1 VIPAH
6 SAIGTPDRPLNV
18 LWVIKGL
25 GAGGAEQLLVQSAR
39 YRDPKRVQPA
49 VAYLLPEK
57 STLAASLERLGCS
70 PVLCLRARSSWDPL
84 WIPRLRKMIHDG
96 EFDVVHIHSPLVA
109 IGTRL
114 AVRSLPR
121 RSRPRIVVT
130 EHNLWS
136 SHARLTRFA
145 DRVTA
150 GRSET
155 HLAVSQAVFDSL
167 PAPIRT
173 RARVIRYGVDAAELS
188 GETGHRAEERT
199 RLGAADDEILV
210 GTVANLRA
218 TKGYPDLLVAAREVT
233 HRAEHVRFVAA
244 GRGPLEG
251 ELREQKDRLGLGD
264 RFSFLGYRADAV
276 RVMSAFDIFCLAS
289 HYEGLPIALMEALA
303 LGLPV
308 VATDVGGVA
317 ELVTDGKEAVLVPAS
332 RPELLADAIVRLARD
347 PARRADMAEH
357 ARARAATLDAP
368 RSVHEIEAVYDEIT
382 AR

>member
-1 VIPAH
+1 MIPAH

-39 YRDPKRVQPA
+39 YRDPKRVQPS

-57 STLAASLERLGCS
+57 STLAANLQDLGCS
-70 PVLCLRARSSWDPL
+70 PVLCLRARSSWDAR
-84 WIPRLRKMIHDG
+84 WIPRLHRIIRDG

-109 IGTRL
+109 VGARL

-136 SHARLTRFA
+136 SHTPMTRFA
-145 DRVTA
+145 DRMTA

-155 HLAVSQAVFDSL
+155 HLAVSQAVFNSL
-167 PAPIRT
+167 PGPIRT
-173 RARVIRYGVDAAELS
+173 RARVIRYGLDASEVQ
-188 GETGHRAEERT
+188 GEIGHRAEERS
-199 RLGAADDEILV
+199 RLGVTDDEIVV
-210 GTVANLRA
+210 GTVANLRS

-233 HRAEHVRFVAA
+233 RREARVRFVAA
-244 GRGPLEG
+244 GRGPLEQ

-317 ELVTDGKEAVLVPAS
+317 ELVTDGKEGFLVPPS
-332 RPELLADAIVRLARD
+332 RPEVLADAIVRLARD
-347 PARRADMAEH
+347 PGRRAEMSEH
-357 ARARAATLDAP
+357 ARARADALDAP
-368 RSVHEIEAVYDEIT
+368 RSVREIEDVYFEIT
-382 AR
+382 A